1 MKVLKIALIV
11 IGAIVVLLLIMFG
24 IYLLSNIQGEA
35 ESFEVNSPELEQKV
49 LIASQGSD
57 FKNALV
63 GSLTTYL
70 GKKPIY
76 IKVIDVS
83 ALSEVNED
91 EWSAMI
97 LIHTTEMN
105 KVQSDVKAYLDKAHD
120 LDKVIIITTS
130 GPGDWK
136 TDKYDVDIITSA
148 SKKKELPSLIST
160 ILTKLDVIL
169 KTETM

>member
-63 GSLTTYL
+63 ESLTTY
-70 GKKPIY
+70 
-76 IKVIDVS
+76 
-83 ALSEVNED
+83 
-91 EWSAMI
+91 
-97 LIHTTEMN
+97 IHTTEMN

-148 SKKKELPSLIST
+148 SKKQELPSLIST

>member
-11 IGAIVVLLLIMFG
+11 IGAIIVLLLIMFG

-35 ESFEVNSPELEQKV
+35 ESFEVNSPELAQKV

-70 GKKPIY
+70 EKKPIY

-120 LDKVIIITTS
+120 LNKVIIITTS

-148 SKKKELPSLIST
+148 SKKKELPSLINK
-160 ILTKLDVIL
+160 ILTRLDLIL
-169 KTETM
+169 R